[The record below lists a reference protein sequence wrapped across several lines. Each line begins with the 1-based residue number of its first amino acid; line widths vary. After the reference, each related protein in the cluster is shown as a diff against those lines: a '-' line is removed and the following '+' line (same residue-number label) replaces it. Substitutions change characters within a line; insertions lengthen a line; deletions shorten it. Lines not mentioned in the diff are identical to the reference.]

1 MQACMISTVHYVFDT
16 RVFHR
21 ECKSLAQAGINV
33 HLICQHDK
41 VEDVVDSVHIIGLP
55 VCKRRWARIRNGWR
69 AFRMALAQR
78 ADIYHF
84 HDPELIPWGLAL
96 RLLTRKPVV
105 YDIHEYYPDAIST
118 KRWLPTN
125 VRTMTAH
132 VFDKGER
139 IAGRF
144 MDALVVADESIADRF
159 PHNPNPVTVVYNFP
173 RRDEFHQPGT
183 KDKKDTR
190 DHDVQ
195 LVYLGGI
202 TASRGLWMMLDMV
215 RILALR
221 HGLDVGLWLAGPF
234 GYADEQRQFE
244 RQVATDHQ
252 LRARVRWLGRVARS
266 DVPALLSQA
275 DIGLVPLQPTPKF
288 EKNIPSKE
296 FEYMACGLPIVGSD
310 LPPIRRF
317 VETVGAGLLAIPDDA
332 CSHAAQIAYLATH
345 PAEAQRMGDNGRFAF
360 ETQYNWDR
368 EAQKLLDLYRSL
380 TKA

>member
-1 MQACMISTVHYVFDT
+1 MISTVHFVFDT

-33 HLICQHDK
+33 RLICQHDK
-41 VEDVVDSVHIIGLP
+41 VEEVVDSVHILGLP
-55 VCKRRWARIRNGWR
+55 VCKRRWERIRNGWR

-84 HDPELIPWGLAL
+84 HDPELIPWGLVL

-105 YDIHEYYPDAIST
+105 YDIHEYYPDAIAI
-118 KRWLPTN
+118 KRWLPSN
-125 VRTMTAH
+125 LRRATARL
-132 VFDKGER
+132 FDKGER

-144 MDALVVADESIADRF
+144 MDGLVVADESIADRF
-159 PHNPNPVTVVYNFP
+159 PRNPHPVTVVYNFP
-173 RRDEFHQPGT
+173 SRDEFGTPGT
-183 KDKKDTR
+183 KDKRATR
-190 DHDVQ
+190 DHDIQ

-202 TASRGLWMMLDMV
+202 AASRGLWMMLDMI
-215 RILALR
+215 RILALW
-221 HGLDVGLWLAGPF
+221 HGLDAGLWLAGPF
-234 GYADEQRQFE
+234 GYADEQRLFE
-244 RQVATDHQ
+244 RQVATDVQ
-252 LRARVRWLGRVARS
+252 LRTRVRWLGWVARS
-266 DVPALLSQA
+266 DVPALLTQA
-275 DIGLVPLQPTPKF
+275 DIGLVPLQRTPKF

-317 VETVGAGLLAIPDDA
+317 VEAAGAGLLAIPDDA
-332 CSHAAQIAYLATH
+332 HSHAAQIAYLATH
-345 PAEAQRMGDNGRFAF
+345 PDVARRMGDNGRFAF
-360 ETQYNWDR
+360 ETRYNWDR